1 MRAVVGPDDAGQRID
16 RIVARVA
23 GISRAVAGR
32 LVREGGVLL
41 DGEMV
46 EARHRARSGQVLEI
60 TEPRPPRGLQPE
72 ALPLVVPYHDDHL
85 AVIEKPA
92 GMVVHPGAGRRTGT
106 LAAAVLHRW
115 PQVEGVGDEG
125 RWGIVHRLDVDT
137 SGLLVVALDE
147 RSLEGLRRSLAGRRI
162 TRGYAALVSDGD
174 IPPSGTIE
182 AAIGRDPR
190 RPTRFRVDPEGRPAR
205 THYRRLA
212 VWPDAALLEVMLE
225 TGRTHQIRVHAA
237 SIGHPVVGDA
247 AYGAP
252 PSISPRVWLHAARL
266 EFEHPITGA
275 AVEVRSGLPEDLLG
289 VLEGMGDPL
298 EGAVPTV
305 LLPGGPG

>member
-23 GISRAVAGR
+23 GVSRAVAAR
-32 LVREGGVLL
+32 LVQEGGVQL
-41 DGEMV
+41 DGEIV
-46 EARHRARSGQVLEI
+46 AARHRPDSGQVLDI
-60 TEPRPPRGLQPE
+60 AEPPPPQRLQPE
-72 ALPLVVPYHDDHL
+72 DLPLVVPYQDDHV

-147 RSLEGLRRSLAGRRI
+147 RSLQGLRRSLERRRI
-162 TRGYAALVSDGD
+162 VRGYAALVLGGD
-174 IPPSGTIE
+174 VPPSGTVE

-205 THYRRLA
+205 THYRRL
-212 VWPDAALLEVMLE
+212 
-225 TGRTHQIRVHAA
+225 G
-237 SIGHPVVGDA
+237 
-247 AYGAP
+247 
-252 PSISPRVWLHAARL
+252 
-266 EFEHPITGA
+266 
-275 AVEVRSGLPEDLLG
+275 
-289 VLEGMGDPL
+289 
-298 EGAVPTV
+298 PTR
-305 LLPGGPG
+305 PCWK